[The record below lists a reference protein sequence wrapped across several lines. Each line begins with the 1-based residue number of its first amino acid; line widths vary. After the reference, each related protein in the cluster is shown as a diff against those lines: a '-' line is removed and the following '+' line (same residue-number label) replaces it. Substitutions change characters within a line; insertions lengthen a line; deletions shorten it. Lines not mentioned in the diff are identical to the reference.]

1 MVELVENWE
10 AMNKRLIELEEQTR
24 KKINDLTN
32 EIAKRD
38 DKIKDLDTQIDDYKE
53 KLANVPTHDKID
65 SIVKE
70 IEDQIAVKEEKMRKK
85 YLEEIVALK
94 ERILELEDKS
104 TRDLDIELKEL
115 QKTKEALVSYKRDI
129 EERFIK
135 LEERVSSSEKLK
147 GELNEQ
153 QENVESLKSEKTD
166 LEGK

>member
-10 AMNKRLIELEEQTR
+10 EMNKRLIELEEQTR
-24 KKINDLTN
+24 LKINELSN

-38 DKIKDLDTQIDDYKE
+38 DKIKELDTQIDDYKE
-53 KLANVPTHDKID
+53 KLDNIPTHDKID

-70 IEDQIAVKEEKMRKK
+70 IEDGIAIKEEKMRKK
-85 YLEEIVALK
+85 YLEEIAALK
-94 ERILELEDKS
+94 VKICDIEDKS

>member
-1 MVELVENWE
+1 MVENWE
-10 AMNKRLIELEEQTR
+10 EMNKRLIELEEQTR
-24 KKINDLTN
+24 LKINELSN

-38 DKIKDLDTQIDDYKE
+38 DKIKELDTQIDDYKE
-53 KLANVPTHDKID
+53 KLDNIPTHDKID

-70 IEDQIAVKEEKMRKK
+70 IEDGIAIKEEKMRKK
-85 YLEEIVALK
+85 YLEEIAALK
-94 ERILELEDKS
+94 VKICDIEDKS